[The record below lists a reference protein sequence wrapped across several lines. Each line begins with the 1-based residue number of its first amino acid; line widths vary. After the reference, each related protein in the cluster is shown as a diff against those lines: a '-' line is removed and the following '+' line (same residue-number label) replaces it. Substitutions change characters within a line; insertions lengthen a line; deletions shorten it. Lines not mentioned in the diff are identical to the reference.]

1 MEYATGGSLF
11 NYVQKQGMLNVGPMW
26 GYHSDA
32 ILRLRWVLGLPF
44 SCRRELT
51 LQQLGPNYVSVTC
64 SQETAS
70 RWFFQQLILG
80 LDYCHKRGVANR
92 DIK

>member
-1 MEYATGGSLF
+1 M
-11 NYVQKQGMLNVGPMW
+11 
-26 GYHSDA
+26 
-32 ILRLRWVLGLPF
+32 
-44 SCRRELT
+44 
-51 LQQLGPNYVSVTC
+51 LQQLWPNCISVLLL
-64 SQETAS
+64 QETAS